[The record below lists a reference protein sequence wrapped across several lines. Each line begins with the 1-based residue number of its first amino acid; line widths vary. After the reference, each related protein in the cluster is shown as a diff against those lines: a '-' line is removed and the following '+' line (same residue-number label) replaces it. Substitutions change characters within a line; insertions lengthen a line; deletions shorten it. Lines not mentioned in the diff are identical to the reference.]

1 MSAVIQREEL
11 IKAIRE
17 IKANSKRRNFVQS
30 VELIVKLRDIDLKKP
45 ENRLMTPV
53 HLPYVPPEKQAKICV
68 FATGD
73 LALRAKNAGADA
85 VFSREDLENL
95 SGSKKEAKKLASEYD
110 FFLAQPDLMAHVG
123 RVLGRF
129 LGPRG
134 KIPTV
139 LPPNANVEA
148 LVARLKNSRMIRVRD
163 QPQVMCWVGLETQPE
178 EEIAENILRVL
189 EVIATK
195 YTLPQQLEKMYL
207 KLTMGPSVRVR

>member
-1 MSAVIQREEL
+1 
-11 IKAIRE
+11 
-17 IKANSKRRNFVQS
+17 
-30 VELIVKLRDIDLKKP
+30 
-45 ENRLMTPV
+45 
-53 HLPYVPPEKQAKICV
+53 
-68 FATGD
+68 
-73 LALRAKNAGADA
+73 
-85 VFSREDLENL
+85 
-95 SGSKKEAKKLASEYD
+95 
-110 FFLAQPDLMAHVG
+110 MAHVG